1 MQFQTIKA
9 AIADT
14 LRRDGAGYFR
24 LDTAD
29 QQSHSADE
37 ILALPLVHVYYSAG
51 EFPKSAGATAGKKIH
66 DATYKVILSVAGE
79 AKADLDYLDDDSA
92 TPQTVY
98 NVLAAASASNDN
110 ADTAFDQ
117 LVHIVWNIL
126 ASPINADFGLD
137 SGIISNVWIEQVVK
151 SQPQYKGDV
160 IILSGTLNL
169 TLRCVEY
176 PTGEIGIPGS
186 GIFTGVVLDI
196 DQSAD
201 PKTVGTNPG
210 AIIDP
215 KFDTAPQAVKVGS

>member
-1 MQFQTIKA
+1 MNFQTIKT

-14 LRRDGAGYFR
+14 LRRDGSGYFR

-37 ILALPLVHVYYSAG
+37 ILALPLVHVYYSGG

-79 AKADLDYLDDDSA
+79 ALADLETLDDESA

-98 NVLAAASASNDN
+98 NVLANASASNDN

-117 LVHIVWNIL
+117 LVHVVWNIL
-126 ASPINADFGLD
+126 ASPINADFGL
-137 SGIISNVWIEQVVK
+137 GRGTISNVWIEQVVK

-160 IILSGTLNL
+160 IIISGTINL

-176 PTGEIGIPGS
+176 PTGEIGKPGA
-186 GIFTGVVLDI
+186 GITTTLVETI
-196 DQSAD
+196 DATAN
-201 PKTVGTNPG
+201 PLTVGTKPG
-210 AIIDP
+210 VTVDP
-215 KFDTAPQAVKVGS
+215 KFDTAPQGVKVGT